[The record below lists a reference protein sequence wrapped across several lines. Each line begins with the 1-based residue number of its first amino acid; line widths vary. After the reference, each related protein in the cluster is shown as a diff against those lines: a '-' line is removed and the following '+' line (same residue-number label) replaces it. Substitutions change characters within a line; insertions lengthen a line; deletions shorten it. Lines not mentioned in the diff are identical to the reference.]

1 MWDSARLTRNAM
13 AQSGLFSLSLSPRPA
28 SKSVEKQVS
37 DNSNIFEKR
46 HRNHPH
52 ESKGRA
58 QTRYS
63 TIISPCLV
71 DHDLSNRSGIRS
83 AVATSEAWYSPAA
96 ASFVLWCVSV
106 LSGIDE
112 RSTLSLSG
120 TSPLREAVP
129 DNRPDMPYR
138 QPRLATRIIGAK
150 T

>member
-63 TIISPCLV
+63 TIISPDIV
-71 DHDLSNRSGIRS
+71 DHDLSIRSGIDDGS

-96 ASFVLWCVSV
+96 ASFVL
-106 LSGIDE
+106 
-112 RSTLSLSG
+112 
-120 TSPLREAVP
+120 
-129 DNRPDMPYR
+129 
-138 QPRLATRIIGAK
+138 
-150 T
+150 

>member
-1 MWDSARLTRNAM
+1 VGPDAKRNG
-13 AQSGLFSLSLSPRPA
+13 SIRSVFIEPRPA

-63 TIISPCLV
+63 TIISPGIV
-71 DHDLSNRSGIRS
+71 DYGLSIRCGIRS

-96 ASFVLWCVSV
+96 STFVLWFVSV